1 MGLNPL
7 PVESDSISEL
17 ILSKLRWILRH
28 PAGVQELLVGV
39 GKYTHT
45 HTPPPLELSPELL
58 LPCNEEHTPFCFDLY
73 ILRGGVYKA
82 SQKQE
87 FQKIDLS
94 YHY

>member
-1 MGLNPL
+1 MKAFRDILVVLLHNTDL
-7 PVESDSISEL
+7 ESEFYLGNQSFK
-17 ILSKLRWILRH
+17 SKALKMFR
-28 PAGVQELLVGV
+28 
-39 GKYTHT
+39 K